1 MNNLDN
7 IVDINTPKLLYDKDI
22 IKIGENAKISIGT
35 YEKRR
40 DIFHDVILELNEKE
54 IFLGRFL
61 KDEKTITVKYNDGK
75 ILIGYEEFKKEVEE
89 MRIIKVLT
97 LYEMVDDT
105 FYSCSEKDALNI
117 FNPNLSDAYLKD
129 KETLMYRADV
139 EKRKRLI
146 KREY

>member
-40 DIFHDVILELNEKE
+40 DVFYDVILELNEKE

-61 KDEKTITVKYNDGK
+61 KDEKTLTVKYNNGK

-117 FNPNLSDAYLKD
+117 FNSNLSDAYLKD